1 MKSWGLMNI
10 NTASVKDLDEIFKLE
25 SNTFKKDAFSK
36 NSILNLII
44 NNTFFFKLLDDGNS
58 NEIVGFIIVIQDRED
73 RVNLINLLINKQHQN
88 KGYGSHLLKYTL
100 NKIKEMN
107 NIEVIVL
114 NVNSKNKVAI
124 LLYQKFGFQIVQKI
138 EDYYQQKKSAY
149 LMILNI

>member
-1 MKSWGLMNI
+1 MRI
-10 NTASVKDLDEIFKLE
+10 NTVSIKDLDEIFRLE

-44 NNTFFFKLLDDGNS
+44 NNTFFFKLINDDIS

-73 RVNLINLLINKQHQN
+73 RVNLINLLISKQYQN

-114 NVNSKNKVAI
+114 NVNSKNEVAI
-124 LLYQKFGFQIVQKI
+124 WLYQKFGFRIAEKI
-138 EDYYQQKKSAY
+138 ENYYRQKKNAY

>member
-1 MKSWGLMNI
+1 MRISTVSI
-10 NTASVKDLDEIFKLE
+10 KDLNEIFKLE

-36 NSILNLII
+36 TSILNLILK
-44 NNTFFFKLLDDGNS
+44 NTFFLKLIDNETS
-58 NEIVGFIIVIQDRED
+58 NKIVGFIIVIQDRED
-73 RVNLINLLINKQHQN
+73 RINLINLLIRKSYQN
-88 KGYGSHLLKYTL
+88 KGYGSYLLKYTL

-124 LLYQKFGFQIVQKI
+124 WLYQKFGFQIVQKI
-138 EDYYQQKKSAY
+138 ENYYQQKKSAY

>member
-1 MKSWGLMNI
+1 MRI
-10 NTASVKDLDEIFKLE
+10 NTVSIKDLDEIFRLE
-25 SNTFKKDAFSK
+25 SNTFKKDAFFK

-44 NNTFFFKLLDDGNS
+44 NNTFFFKLINDDNS
-58 NEIVGFIIVIQDRED
+58 NEIVGFIIVIQDQEYS
-73 RVNLINLLINKQHQN
+73 VNLINLLISKQYQN

-124 LLYQKFGFQIVQKI
+124 RLYQKFGFRIVQQI
-138 EDYYQQKKSAY
+138 ENYYRQKKSAY
-149 LMILNI
+149 LMILKI

>member
-1 MKSWGLMNI
+1 MRI
-10 NTASVKDLDEIFKLE
+10 NTVSIKDIDEIFRLE

-44 NNTFFFKLLDDGNS
+44 NNTFFFKLINDDIS
-58 NEIVGFIIVIQDRED
+58 NEIVGFIIIIQDRED
-73 RVNLINLLINKQHQN
+73 RVNLINLVISKQYQN

-114 NVNSKNKVAI
+114 NVNSKNEVAI
-124 LLYQKFGFQIVQKI
+124 WLYQKFGFRIAEKI
-138 EDYYQQKKSAY
+138 ENYYRQKKNAY
-149 LMILNI
+149 VMILNI

>member
-1 MKSWGLMNI
+1 MRI
-10 NTASVKDLDEIFKLE
+10 NAVSLKDLDEIFRLE

-44 NNTFFFKLLDDGNS
+44 NNTFFFKLINDDNS
-58 NEIVGFIIVIQDRED
+58 NEIVGFIIVIQDQKD
-73 RVNLINLLINKQHQN
+73 RVNLINLLISKQYQN

-114 NVNSKNKVAI
+114 NVNSKNEVAI
-124 LLYQKFGFQIVQKI
+124 FLYQKFGFRIVQKI
-138 EDYYQQKKSAY
+138 ENYYRQKKNAY
-149 LMILNI
+149 LMILKI

>member
-1 MKSWGLMNI
+1 MRIITVSI
-10 NTASVKDLDEIFKLE
+10 KDLDEIFRLE
-25 SNTFKKDAFSK
+25 SNTFRKDAFFQ

-44 NNTFFFKLLDDGNS
+44 NNTFFFKLINDDNS
-58 NEIVGFIIVIQDRED
+58 NEIVGFIIIIQDRED
-73 RVNLINLLINKQHQN
+73 RVNLINLVISKQYQN
-88 KGYGSHLLKYTL
+88 KGYGSNLLKYTL

-124 LLYQKFGFQIVQKI
+124 GLYQKFGFRIVQKI
-138 EDYYQQKKSAY
+138 ENYYRQKKSAY

>member
-1 MKSWGLMNI
+1 MRI
-10 NTASVKDLDEIFKLE
+10 NAVSIKDLDEIFRLE

-36 NSILNLII
+36 NSILNLILK
-44 NNTFFFKLLDDGNS
+44 NTFFLKLIDDDTS
-58 NEIVGFIIVIQDRED
+58 NQIIGFIIVIQDRED
-73 RVNLINLLINKQHQN
+73 SVNLINLLIRKQYQS

-124 LLYQKFGFQIVQKI
+124 WLYQKFGFQIVQKI
-138 EDYYQQKKSAY
+138 ENYYRQKKSAY

>member
-1 MKSWGLMNI
+1 MRIKTVSL
-10 NTASVKDLDEIFKLE
+10 KDLDEIFRLE
-25 SNTFKKDAFSK
+25 SNTFKKDAFFK

-44 NNTFFFKLLDDGNS
+44 NNTFFFKLINDDNS
-58 NEIVGFIIVIQDRED
+58 NEIVGFIIVIQDQEYS
-73 RVNLINLLINKQHQN
+73 VNLINLLISKQYQN

-124 LLYQKFGFQIVQKI
+124 RLYQKFGFRIVQQI
-138 EDYYQQKKSAY
+138 ENYYRQKKSAY
-149 LMILNI
+149 LMILKI

>member
-1 MKSWGLMNI
+1 MNI
-10 NTASVKDLDEIFKLE
+10 KMVSTKDLDEIFKLE

-44 NNTFFFKLLDDGNS
+44 NNTFFFKLINKDNS
-58 NEIVGFIIVIQDRED
+58 NEIVGFIIVSQDQED
-73 RVNLINLLINKQHQN
+73 RVNLINLLISKQYQN

-100 NKIKEMN
+100 YKIQEMN

-124 LLYQKFGFQIVQKI
+124 WLYQKFGFRIVQKI
-138 EDYYQQKKSAY
+138 ENYYQQKKSAY